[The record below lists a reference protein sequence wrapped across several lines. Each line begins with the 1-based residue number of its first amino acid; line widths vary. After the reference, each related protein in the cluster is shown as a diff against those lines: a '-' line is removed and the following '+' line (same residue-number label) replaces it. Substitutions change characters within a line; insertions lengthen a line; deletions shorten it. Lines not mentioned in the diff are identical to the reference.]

1 MLGAGPGRHTEP
13 DAGRDYGTLQKVLA
27 CDDALRG
34 SVAPPAV
41 MAHEQAKS
49 KDVEMKDAAPV
60 AKKEEKVLTPEEKA
74 KEALALLHAGA

>member
-1 MLGAGPGRHTEP
+1 
-13 DAGRDYGTLQKVLA
+13 
-27 CDDALRG
+27 
-34 SVAPPAV
+34 